1 MERKD
6 QANIFYMYYQVIK
19 KYRTYMESNLDKYG
33 FKPAELDVLTFL
45 INNGDL
51 EVTATMIGQ
60 YRGVS
65 KGLISKAVKDLE
77 DKKLI
82 RTTRSKKD
90 KREKILTLVDL
101 DSKQIQEIK
110 NYNDDF
116 IEALLG
122 DIAIK
127 DLYKFNE
134 VSHKMMENV
143 EKI

>member
-1 MERKD
+1 METKD

-19 KYRTYMESNLDKYG
+19 KYRNYMENNLDKYD

-45 INNGDL
+45 INNRDL

-82 RTTRSKKD
+82 RVSPSKKD
-90 KREKILTLVDL
+90 KREKILSLIDL
-101 DSKQIQEIK
+101 NAREIQEIK
-110 NYNDDF
+110 NYNDEF
-116 IEALLG
+116 IEALIG
-122 DIAIK
+122 DIDLK

-134 VSHKMMENV
+134 ISRKMMENID
-143 EKI
+143 KM

>member
-1 MERKD
+1 METKD

-19 KYRTYMESNLDKYG
+19 KYRNYMENNLDKYD

-45 INNGDL
+45 INNRDL

-82 RTTRSKKD
+82 RVSPSKKD
-90 KREKILTLVDL
+90 KREKILSLIDL
-101 DSKQIQEIK
+101 NAREIQEIK
-110 NYNDDF
+110 NYNDEF
-116 IEALLG
+116 IEALIG
-122 DIAIK
+122 DIDLK

-134 VSHKMMENV
+134 ISRKMMEN
-143 EKI
+143 IDRI

>member
-1 MERKD
+1 METKD

-19 KYRTYMESNLDKYG
+19 KYRNYMENNLDKYD

-45 INNGDL
+45 INNRDL

-82 RTTRSKKD
+82 RVSPSKKD
-90 KREKILTLVDL
+90 KREKILSLIDL
-101 DSKQIQEIK
+101 NAREIQEIK
-110 NYNDDF
+110 NYNDEF
-116 IEALLG
+116 IEALIG
-122 DIAIK
+122 DIDLK

-134 VSHKMMENV
+134 ISRKMMEN
-143 EKI
+143 IDRM